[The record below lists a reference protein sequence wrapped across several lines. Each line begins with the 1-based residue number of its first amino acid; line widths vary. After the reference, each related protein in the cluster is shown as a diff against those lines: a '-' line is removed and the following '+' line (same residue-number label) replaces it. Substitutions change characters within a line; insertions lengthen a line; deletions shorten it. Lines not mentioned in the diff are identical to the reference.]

1 MKRLDIATSID
12 QLIGNTPILQLRL
25 QKSTAQLYLKLE
37 KFNPGQSMKDR
48 MALSMLND
56 AERRGLKKG
65 GTIIE
70 SSSGNTASGLAMLA
84 AARGYKFIAVVDHH
98 ASIEKI
104 AAIKAYGAEI
114 VYVGGD
120 KGEAEVA
127 VVEREKKAA
136 ALSRQIPN
144 SVFMH
149 QADNLANRAGYV
161 HTLAKE
167 ILDQLGAVDVLFGS
181 AGTGGSL
188 SGTAEGL
195 KQKLPKLTVVAVEP
209 EGSTLFNGKPGPYY
223 QSGTGNPEEA
233 PIPANLRYD
242 LIDDNMFTSDVE
254 AFTTCHFIAQK
265 IGVLLGGSGGGVLY
279 QAIRYAAGP
288 KAKGQK
294 IVVIIP
300 DGGEKYVSNVFNDE
314 WVKER
319 HLISQ
324 KVYDNLRRIVQCP

>member
-1 MKRLDIATSID
+1 MKTHSIATSVD
-12 QLIGNTPILQLRL
+12 QLVGNTPVFQLRL
-25 QKSTAQLYLKLE
+25 KKSTAQLYLKLE

-48 MALSMLND
+48 MALSMVDD

-65 GTIIE
+65 GTIVE
-70 SSSGNTASGLAMLA
+70 SSSGNTAIGLAMLA
-84 AARGYKFIAVVDHH
+84 ASRGYKFIAVVDHH

-104 AAIKAYGAEI
+104 AAIKAYGATI

-136 ALSRQIPN
+136 ELSRQISN

-149 QADNLANRAGYV
+149 QADNPANRAGYV
-161 HTLAKE
+161 NTLAKE
-167 ILDQLGAVDVLFGS
+167 ILDQIGPVDVLFGS

-195 KQKLPKLTVVAVEP
+195 KRKLPKLQVIAVEP
-209 EGSTLFNGKPGPYY
+209 EGSTLFDGKPGPYY

-242 LIDDNMFTSDVE
+242 LVDTNMYTGDIE
-254 AFTTCHFIAQK
+254 AFTTCHFIAHK
-265 IGVLLGGSGGGVLY
+265 IGILLGGSGGGVLY
-279 QAIRYAAGP
+279 QAIHYAASP
-288 KAKGQK
+288 EAKGQK

-319 HLISQ
+319 GLISQ
-324 KVYDNLRRIVQCP
+324 KVYHDLEGMVQYQ